1 VAEGKKMSAIL
12 NARSIADAMAANAAD
27 DVLIAPLDRRDAAVT
42 IVAEGSRN
50 ACIEHGIP
58 VEAQDTAYY
67 VKLVTARVAEM
78 TPRLV
83 DASLNAAADAEEMK
97 VPNHRER
104 QFMQQLRR
112 SGWVK
117 ATALPATPKV
127 KANLLSRV
135 GSRATIARAP

>member
-27 DVLIAPLDRRDAAVT
+27 DVLIAPLDGRDAAVT

-83 DASLNAAADAEEMK
+83 
-97 VPNHRER
+97 
-104 QFMQQLRR
+104 
-112 SGWVK
+112 
-117 ATALPATPKV
+117 TPA
-127 KANLLSRV
+127 
-135 GSRATIARAP
+135 